1 MNPIKNSKPD
11 HRLAEQ
17 YGRFKIPLDLS
28 SQGIALKFYL
38 SRRTAEGESLLRI
51 EEIKGHEEVEA
62 VKRLK
67 NNLGLT
73 QREAEVLLWIA
84 VGKQTAKLAIF

>member
-67 NNLGLT
+67 KQPRADAT
-73 QREAEVLLWIA
+73 RSRSPPVDCQ
-84 VGKQTAKLAIF
+84 GKQTAKLAIF

>member
-1 MNPIKNSKPD
+1 MNPIKIVN
-11 HRLAEQ
+11 RIIGWLNNTE
-17 YGRFKIPLDLS
+17 GLKIPLDLS

-67 NNLGLT
+67 T
-73 QREAEVLLWIA
+73 
-84 VGKQTAKLAIF
+84 T

>member
-1 MNPIKNSKPD
+1 M
-11 HRLAEQ
+11 
-17 YGRFKIPLDLS
+17 
-28 SQGIALKFYL
+28 
-38 SRRTAEGESLLRI
+38 LRI

-84 VGKQTAKLAIF
+84 REKQTAKLAIF

>member
-1 MNPIKNSKPD
+1 MNPIKIVN
-11 HRLAEQ
+11 RIIGWLNNTE
-17 YGRFKIPLDLS
+17 GLKIPLDLS

-73 QREAEVLLWIA
+73 QRSRSPPVDCGE
-84 VGKQTAKLAIF
+84 KQTAKLAIF